1 MMDPQQRLLMETVFK
16 SILCA
21 YKEEASDNSH
31 NTGVMVG
38 AWSSNYSEVT
48 GMIKANLTS
57 PFVGVGSERSVLCGR
72 ISYTYGFQGPS
83 ICTDTACSSS
93 LVALHIAS
101 SSVLNLECEKALACG
116 VSLTIGTSAHI
127 GGSAANML
135 SSDGRCKTLD
145 IRADGYAKGEC
156 CGVMRIT
163 PDIETQSATIDV
175 VAKLGGC
182 GINQDG
188 RSSSLTAPNGPSQQT
203 LIVDVLKRANYNASG
218 VDRLEMHGTGT
229 SLGDPIEVG
238 AALEVLVSSPKSMQ
252 TTSSVPFLSSQKRNL
267 TLEGAK
273 TRTGHCEP
281 GAVTNALGRQILTD
295 ASLMDEGMDSLAAVE
310 LGSAL
315 QTATGTS
322 MPATLA
328 FDYPTIDA
336 IINSENLEFDK
347 ATNLKKVTNI
357 AIGATKSLYGM
368 EQLKWDQYKIN
379 PYMGTG
385 MELSVLCGRISYTFG
400 FKGPSVCVDTAC
412 SSSLV
417 ATQLAANT
425 IISMESQIAYAG
437 GVSLNI
443 GLLSFQIGSAAN
455 MLSSDGRCK
464 TLDIRADGY
473 AKGECCGVMRIT
485 PDIETQ
491 SATIYVVAKLGG
503 CGINQDGRSSSLTAP
518 NGPSQQT
525 LIVDVLKRA
534 NYNASGVDRLEM
546 HGTGTSLGDPIEVGA
561 ALEVLV
567 SSPKSMQTTSSVPFL
582 SSQKRNLTLEGAKTR
597 TGHCEPGAGESVVS
611 LQWGAW
617 EDTGM
622 AARNGI
628 TLHRAVLSGIGV
640 VSPEAGLAVL
650 DFVNNSLSGA
660 LVKKFNFPVLGA
672 IPFSWYAIQND
683 RELNI
688 KNLTF
693 LREFRIS
700 MVFSALPDSFEAGE
714 VIKRLE
720 PKSKNK
726 RSSDMDAER
735 VINTCSNELDIAETV
750 EGVISDILGRKISPS
765 ASLMEEG
772 VDSLMAVDI
781 VSELISLT
789 GRDTP
794 STIIYDY
801 PTIESIREL
810 DLKYT
815 FRHAYKIENID
826 WNESKLF
833 SIALNAL
840 EAIDPQSR
848 LLLEVSHV
856 LFSIEI
862 EKGNNDQ
869 KKFKKTSVSIG
880 GCNSG
885 YERIYNKYTTN
896 PINGIAS
903 FAATS
908 ASPSLLCGRISYTF
922 GFKGPSVCVDTAC
935 SSSLVATQL
944 AANTIIS
951 MESQIA
957 YAGGV
962 SLNIGLLSF
971 QIGSA
976 ANMLS
981 SDGRCKTLD
990 IRADGYAKGECC
1002 GVMRITPDIE
1012 TQSAT
1017 IDVVAKL
1024 GGCGINQDGRSS
1036 SLTAPNGPSQQ
1047 TLIVDVL
1054 KRANYNASEVDRLE
1068 MHGTGT
1074 SLGDPIEVGAALE
1087 VLVSSPKSMQTT
1099 SSVPF
1104 LSSQKR
1110 NLTLE
1115 GAKTRT
1121 GHCEPGAGTVG
1132 LMFAISR
1139 MSQRLISSLTHLRIL
1154 TDASLMDEGMDSL
1167 AAVELGSTLQTATG
1181 TSMPATLAFDYPTI
1195 DAIVGF
1201 IVSSNS
1207 YNPRF
1212 TVHVG
1217 YAYTDLSIFD
1227 ANLFG
1232 ITPSEV
1238 EVMDPQQ
1245 RLLLSS
1251 VYQIFYKVQQ
1261 QNIKSNILTGIFVGA
1276 WASKY
1281 ANITS
1286 IHSNSASPFA
1296 AVGSELSVLCGRI
1309 SYTYGLQG
1317 PSICTDTA
1325 CSSSLVALHIASS
1338 SVLNLECEKALACGV
1353 SLTIGTSAHIGGS
1366 AANMLSS
1373 DGRCKTLDIRADG
1386 YAKGECC
1393 GVMRITPDIETQS
1406 ATIYVVAKLGG
1417 CGINQDGRSS
1427 SLTAPNGPSQQTLI
1441 VDVLKRANYNAS
1453 GVDRLEMHGTG
1464 TSLGDPIEVGAALEV
1479 LVSSPKSMQTTS
1491 SVPFLSS
1498 QKRNLTLEG
1507 AKTRT
1512 GHCEPGAGT
1521 VGLMFAISRMSQR
1534 LISSLTHLRILTDAS
1549 LMDEGMDSLAAVE
1562 LGSTLQTATGTS
1574 MPATLAFDYPTIDA
1588 IVGFIVSSNSYN
1600 PRFTV
1605 HVGYAYTDLSIFD
1618 ANLFGITPSEV
1629 EVMDP
1634 QQRLLLSSV
1643 YQIFYKV
1650 QQQNIK
1656 SNILTGIFVGA
1667 WASKYAN
1674 ITSIHSNSASPFA
1687 AVGSEL
1693 SVLCGRIS
1701 YTYGFQGPS
1710 ICTDTACSSSLVALH
1725 IASSSVLNLECE
1737 KALACGVSLTI
1748 GTSAHI
1754 GGSAANMLSSDGRC
1768 KTLDIRADG
1777 YAKGECCGVMR
1788 ITPDIETQSATIYV
1802 VAKLGGCG
1810 INQDGRSSSLTAP
1823 NGPSQQTLI
1832 VDVLKRAN
1840 YNASGVDRLEMH
1852 GTGTSLGDP
1861 IEVGAALEVLVSSP
1875 KSMQTTSSVPFLSS
1889 QKRNLTLEGAKT
1901 RTGHCEPGAGTVGLM
1916 FAISR
1921 MSQRLISSLTHLRI
1935 LTDASLMDEGM
1946 DSLAAVE
1953 LGSTLQTATGTSMPA
1968 TLAFDYPT
1976 IDAIVG
1982 FIVSSNSYN
1991 PRFTVHVGYA
2001 YTDLSIFDANLFG
2014 ITPSEV
2020 EVMDPQQ
2027 RLLLSSVYQIFY
2039 KVQQQNIKSNILT
2052 GIFVGAWASKYANI
2066 TSIHSNSASPF
2077 AAVGSELS
2085 VLCGRIS
2092 YTYGFQGPSI
2102 CTDTACSSSLVAL
2115 HIASSSV
2122 LNLECEKALAC
2133 GVSLTI
2139 GTSAHIG
2146 GSAANMLSSDGRCKT
2161 LDIRA
2166 DGYAKGECCGVMRI
2180 TPDIE
2185 TQSATIYVVA
2195 KLGGCGINQDGRSS
2209 SLTAPNGPS
2218 QQTLIVDVLKRA
2230 NYNASGVDRLEM
2242 HGTGTSLGD
2251 PIEVGAALE
2260 VLVSSPKS
2268 MQTTSSVPFLSSQ
2281 KRNLTLEGAKT
2292 RTGHCEPGA
2301 GTVGLMFAISRM
2313 SQRLISSLT
2322 HLRILTDASLMDEGM
2337 DSLAAV
2343 ELGST
2348 LQTATGTSMP
2358 ATLAFDYPTI
2368 DAIVGFIVSSNSYNP
2383 RFTVHVG
2390 YAYTD
2395 LSIFDAN
2402 LFGITPSEVEVM
2414 DPQQRLLLSS
2424 VYQIFYKVQQQNI
2437 KSNILTGIFVGAWA
2451 SKYANITSIHSNSAS
2466 PFAAVGSELSVLCG
2480 RISYTYGFQGPSIC
2494 TDTACSSSLVALHIA
2509 SSSVLNLECEKAL
2522 ACGVSLTIG
2531 TSAHIGGSAANMLSS
2546 DGRCKTLDIRADG
2559 YAKGECCGVMRITP
2573 DIETQS
2579 ATIDVVAK
2587 LGGCGINQDGRSS
2600 SLTAPNGPSQ
2610 QTLIVDVLKRANYNA
2625 SGVDRLEMHGTG
2637 TSLGDPIEVGAAL
2650 EVLVS
2655 SPKSMQT
2662 TSSVPFLSSQKRNLT
2677 LEGAKTRTGHCEPG
2691 AGTVGLMFAISRMS
2705 QRLISSLTH
2714 LRILTDASLMDEGM
2728 DSLAA
2733 VELGSTLQTATGTS
2747 MPATLAFDYPTIDAI
2762 VGFVAASSFKS
2773 VGSGVHTEGT
2783 HAIEVSGI
2791 NSSFMEQN
2799 DLVSDLQ
2806 VNISCSI
2813 WFTSMKPL
2821 YGISRYEEMSRS
2833 MKMERFNSLDMNCSP
2848 ALSFVPQVG
2857 YYIDFIDEFD
2867 VQAFKILQ
2875 AEVEMMDPQQRLLM
2889 ETVFK
2894 SILCAYK
2901 EEASDNSHNTG
2912 VMVGAWSSNYSEVT
2926 GMIKANLNSPF
2937 VGVGSERSVLCGRI
2951 SYTYGF
2957 QGPSICTD
2965 TACSSSLVA
2974 LHIASSS
2981 VLNLECEKAL
2991 ACGVSLTIGTSAH
3004 IGGSAA
3010 NMLSSDGRCK
3020 TLDIRA
3026 DGYAKGECC
3035 GVMRITPDIETQ
3047 SATIDVVAKLGGC
3060 GINQDGRSSSLTAP
3074 NGPSQQ
3080 TLIVDVLKR
3089 ANYNASGVDRLEM
3102 HGTGTS
3108 LGDPIEVGAA
3118 LEVLVSSP
3126 KSMQT
3131 TSSVPF
3137 LSSQKR
3143 NLTLEGA
3150 KTRTGHCEPGAGTVG
3165 LMFAISRMSQRLISS
3180 LTHLRVLN
3188 PHVTSA
3194 MSRHN
3199 GDAKRQV
3206 TLPRQEASRPLYP
3219 QQAESVPLCSGV
3231 SGFAFQGTNAHAL
3244 LYGLETQ
3251 RTRGDGMCS
3260 ENRLWERQ
3268 RFWCV
3273 VPYHPLTPLYSDV
3286 QRRSGTFHAQASVC
3300 IDTSQA
3306 LSSMLDH
3313 VINGTALLPGT
3324 AHIEMGRALAGL
3336 LANEVHGEVSLGSL
3350 SFIAPLVLEAK
3361 TTVACEVDGHG
3372 NISVGVAS
3380 KTTHHATGL
3389 GIRSK
3394 ARVHK
3399 ICACALPSLSSDSTS
3414 GKGLQVSLPGAKQ
3427 NYVYSQL
3434 YTMRE
3439 VPYSYYAC
3447 PAMLDGAFQS
3457 SVGATSVGITAV
3469 EDMKGSESE
3478 QTSNRAIREGSAQN
3492 ANARVPA
3499 CISNVSMHGGLTTA
3513 MHGFASALIFEEC
3526 APTTTHSAVQSSH
3539 ELWHLDVRRGI
3550 IHTHVF
3556 LLEGR
3561 IIQNAPRQNA
3571 SSQLNKYNIY
3581 PRMKYTRVS
3590 HAHCQTTKALHTQS
3604 VRAKSVKCSAMAKYD
3619 ENRCGGMSFL
3629 PRLYSAQCAGHEV
3642 QSYAY
3647 SSSSRIVS
3655 VATGLMHFTLCG
3667 DRRNSDMHLNTQGN
3681 CSDFGTVASFPHD
3694 TSLLTSHLSILSAA
3708 RAAANEGHSSGTLS
3722 SGDLPLVATKCML
3735 RSSFPCDF
3743 GGLHQHGTPCVERL
3757 LPCVAKPNYTAS
3769 NTKVN
3774 KVLGTSSH
3782 TMSEARSHVLI
3793 TGGLGGLGL
3802 MTTSWLSQ
3810 SGGHQSVLSSR
3821 SGRNDIT
3828 PHLLLSK
3835 AHQPHVIHIIRGD
3848 VSIREEIFRASSHGI
3863 ISNSDY
3869 PKLAGIVHAGGI
3881 LRDCVLPK
3889 QSMYTH
3895 RQVWSPKTTG
3905 SFHVQNYYAGA
3916 ERGSN
3921 CSVLFS
3927 SVSSLLGGAGQVN
3940 YSAANAALD
3949 ASAQYN
3955 RSKGESVV
3963 SLQWGAWEDTGMAAR
3978 NGITLHRA
3986 VLSGI
3991 GVVSPEAGL
4000 AVLHNAFFE
4009 SMHSF
4014 HTKHTMP
4021 LSGVFTG
4028 VAFSWPAFIASDKK
4042 PVLREFERNKYTS
4055 GKEKDFTSAKVEP
4068 NTETDLRGEH
4078 ISNEVS
4084 REERSSDELRE
4095 IVSEAVTNALGRQIL
4110 TDASLMDEG
4119 MDSLAAVELG
4129 STLQTATGTSM
4140 PATLAFDYPT
4150 IDAIVGFVAA
4160 SSFKSVGSGVHTEG
4174 THAIEVSG
4182 INSSFMEQ
4190 NDLVSD
4196 LQVNISC
4203 SIWFTSM
4210 KPLYG
4215 ISRYE
4220 EMSRSMKM
4228 ERFNSLDMNC
4238 SPALSFVP
4246 QVGYYID
4253 FIDEFDVQ
4261 AFKILQAEVEMMDPQ
4276 QRLLMETVFKSI
4288 LCAYKEEASD
4298 NSHNTGVMV
4307 GAWSSNY
4314 SEVTGMI
4321 KANLNSP
4328 FVGVGSER
4336 SVLCGR
4342 ISYTYGLQGPSI
4354 CTDTACSSSLVAL
4367 HIASSS
4373 VLNLECEKALACGVS
4388 LTIGTS
4394 AHIGGSAANMLS
4406 SDGRCKTLDIRAD
4419 GYAKGECCG
4428 VMRITPDIETQ
4439 SATIDVVAKLGG
4451 CGINQD
4457 GRSSSLT
4464 APNGPSQQTLIVDV
4478 LKRANYNASGVDRLE
4493 MHGTGTSLGD
4503 PIEVGAALEVLVS
4516 SPKSMQTTS
4525 SVPFL
4530 SSQKRNLTLEGA
4542 KTRTGHCEPGAGT
4555 VGLMFAISRMSQR
4568 LISSLTH
4575 LRVLNPHVTSA
4586 MSRHNGDAKRQVTLP
4601 RQEASRP
4608 LYPQQAESVPLCSGV
4623 SGFAFQGTNA
4633 HALLYGLETQRTR
4646 GDGMCSENRLWE
4658 RQRFWCVVPYHPL
4671 TPLYSDVQR
4680 RSGTFHAQA
4689 SVCIDTSQA
4698 LSSMLDHV
4706 INGTALLPG
4715 TAHIEMGRALAGLL
4729 ANEVHGEVSLGSLS
4743 FIAPLVLE
4751 AKTTVACE
4759 VDGHGN
4765 ISVGVASKTTH
4776 HATGLGI
4783 RSKARVHKICACA
4796 LPSLSSD
4803 STSGK
4808 GLQVSLPG
4816 AKQNYVYSQLYT
4828 MREVPYSYYACPA
4841 MLDGAFQSSV
4851 GATSVGITAV
4861 EDMKGSESEQTSNR
4875 AIREGSAQNAN
4886 ARVPACIS
4894 NVSMHGG
4901 LTTAM
4906 HGFASA
4912 LIFEEC
4918 APTTTHSAVQS
4929 SHELWHL
4936 DVRRGIIHTHV
4947 FLLEG
4952 RIIQKVPTGNFESL
4966 STPIYYQHG
4975 GSMEGRYSRTHRE
4988 IYEGL
4993 SRAELGIQ
5001 ISSLLRGILECEII
5015 EDVPL
5020 VEQGLDSL
5028 GAMELARVLTEMTK
5042 IKVHVETLQDNPT
5055 LKSLT
5060 TFIENEI
5067 TLGMS
5072 TDPSTEKNSKEYGE
5086 SINRAERKYPRSP
5099 RSEKE
5104 TKARTLLYKYMQ
5116 VVPWLVLFVFI
5127 CIFSRLEGEFF
5138 DL

>member
-281 GAVTNALGRQILTD
+281 GAGTVGLMFAISRMSQRLISSLTHLRILTD

-336 IINSENLEFDK
+336 IVDLVSMDPQQRILLESFHQINSENLEFDK

-597 TGHCEPGAGESVVS
+597 TGHCEPGAGTVGLISKGESVVS

-1406 ATIYVVAKLGG
+1406 ATIY
-1417 CGINQDGRSS
+1417 
-1427 SLTAPNGPSQQTLI
+1427 
-1441 VDVLKRANYNAS
+1441 
-1453 GVDRLEMHGTG
+1453 
-1464 TSLGDPIEVGAALEV
+1464 
-1479 LVSSPKSMQTTS
+1479 
-1491 SVPFLSS
+1491 
-1498 QKRNLTLEG
+1498 
-1507 AKTRT
+1507 
-1512 GHCEPGAGT
+1512 
-1521 VGLMFAISRMSQR
+1521 
-1534 LISSLTHLRILTDAS
+1534 
-1549 LMDEGMDSLAAVE
+1549 
-1562 LGSTLQTATGTS
+1562 
-1574 MPATLAFDYPTIDA
+1574 
-1588 IVGFIVSSNSYN
+1588 
-1600 PRFTV
+1600 
-1605 HVGYAYTDLSIFD
+1605 
-1618 ANLFGITPSEV
+1618 
-1629 EVMDP
+1629 
-1634 QQRLLLSSV
+1634 
-1643 YQIFYKV
+1643 
-1650 QQQNIK
+1650 
-1656 SNILTGIFVGA
+1656 
-1667 WASKYAN
+1667 
-1674 ITSIHSNSASPFA
+1674 
-1687 AVGSEL
+1687 
-1693 SVLCGRIS
+1693 
-1701 YTYGFQGPS
+1701 
-1710 ICTDTACSSSLVALH
+1710 
-1725 IASSSVLNLECE
+1725 
-1737 KALACGVSLTI
+1737 
-1748 GTSAHI
+1748 
-1754 GGSAANMLSSDGRC
+1754 
-1768 KTLDIRADG
+1768 
-1777 YAKGECCGVMR
+1777 
-1788 ITPDIETQSATIYV
+1788 
-1802 VAKLGGCG
+1802 
-1810 INQDGRSSSLTAP
+1810 
-1823 NGPSQQTLI
+1823 
-1832 VDVLKRAN
+1832 
-1840 YNASGVDRLEMH
+1840 
-1852 GTGTSLGDP
+1852 
-1861 IEVGAALEVLVSSP
+1861 
-1875 KSMQTTSSVPFLSS
+1875 
-1889 QKRNLTLEGAKT
+1889 
-1901 RTGHCEPGAGTVGLM
+1901 
-1916 FAISR
+1916 
-1921 MSQRLISSLTHLRI
+1921 
-1935 LTDASLMDEGM
+1935 
-1946 DSLAAVE
+1946 
-1953 LGSTLQTATGTSMPA
+1953 
-1968 TLAFDYPT
+1968 
-1976 IDAIVG
+1976 
-1982 FIVSSNSYN
+1982 
-1991 PRFTVHVGYA
+1991 
-2001 YTDLSIFDANLFG
+2001 
-2014 ITPSEV
+2014 
-2020 EVMDPQQ
+2020 
-2027 RLLLSSVYQIFY
+2027 
-2039 KVQQQNIKSNILT
+2039 
-2052 GIFVGAWASKYANI
+2052 
-2066 TSIHSNSASPF
+2066 
-2077 AAVGSELS
+2077 
-2085 VLCGRIS
+2085 
-2092 YTYGFQGPSI
+2092 
-2102 CTDTACSSSLVAL
+2102 
-2115 HIASSSV
+2115 
-2122 LNLECEKALAC
+2122 
-2133 GVSLTI
+2133 
-2139 GTSAHIG
+2139 
-2146 GSAANMLSSDGRCKT
+2146 
-2161 LDIRA
+2161 
-2166 DGYAKGECCGVMRI
+2166 
-2180 TPDIE
+2180 
-2185 TQSATIYVVA
+2185 
-2195 KLGGCGINQDGRSS
+2195 
-2209 SLTAPNGPS
+2209 
-2218 QQTLIVDVLKRA
+2218 
-2230 NYNASGVDRLEM
+2230 
-2242 HGTGTSLGD
+2242 
-2251 PIEVGAALE
+2251 
-2260 VLVSSPKS
+2260 
-2268 MQTTSSVPFLSSQ
+2268 
-2281 KRNLTLEGAKT
+2281 
-2292 RTGHCEPGA
+2292 
-2301 GTVGLMFAISRM
+2301 
-2313 SQRLISSLT
+2313 
-2322 HLRILTDASLMDEGM
+2322 
-2337 DSLAAV
+2337 
-2343 ELGST
+2343 
-2348 LQTATGTSMP
+2348 
-2358 ATLAFDYPTI
+2358 
-2368 DAIVGFIVSSNSYNP
+2368 
-2383 RFTVHVG
+2383 
-2390 YAYTD
+2390 
-2395 LSIFDAN
+2395 
-2402 LFGITPSEVEVM
+2402 
-2414 DPQQRLLLSS
+2414 
-2424 VYQIFYKVQQQNI
+2424 
-2437 KSNILTGIFVGAWA
+2437 
-2451 SKYANITSIHSNSAS
+2451 
-2466 PFAAVGSELSVLCG
+2466 
-2480 RISYTYGFQGPSIC
+2480 
-2494 TDTACSSSLVALHIA
+2494 
-2509 SSSVLNLECEKAL
+2509 
-2522 ACGVSLTIG
+2522 
-2531 TSAHIGGSAANMLSS
+2531 
-2546 DGRCKTLDIRADG
+2546 
-2559 YAKGECCGVMRITP
+2559 
-2573 DIETQS
+2573 
-2579 ATIDVVAK
+2579 VVAK

-3655 VATGLMHFTLCG
+3655 VATGLMHFALCG

-3694 TSLLTSHLSILSAA
+3694 TPLLTSHLSILSAA